1 MTTIAYRDGTMACDS
16 CWQANHVQTTSLT
29 KIIRLASGALLGSAG
44 DGDIRGLQTLLEK
57 VKSLDR
63 LPSRAELSALKCDI
77 EGILA
82 FPRGH
87 VAMIAIFPGGPD
99 RNNLDHYEAQV
110 WLANRGLVA
119 VGTGAELAIGAM
131 AAGKSAREAVA
142 IACRFD
148 INSRLPVHAM
158 TLNRR

>member
-16 CWQANHVQTTSLT
+16 CWQANHVQTTSMT
-29 KIIRLASGALLGSAG
+29 KIIRLAGGALFGSAG
-44 DGDIRGLQTLLEK
+44 DGDIRGLLALLDK
-57 VKSLDR
+57 VRSFDR
-63 LPSRAELSALKCDI
+63 LPSRAEFSALKCEV
-77 EGILA
+77 EGVLV

-87 VAMIAIFPGGPD
+87 VAMIAISPGGPD
-99 RNNLDHYEAQV
+99 QNNLDHYEAQI
-110 WLANRGLVA
+110 WPANRGLA
-119 VGTGAELAIGAM
+119 AAGTGAELAIGAM
-131 AAGKSAREAVA
+131 AAGKTAREAVA